1 MADARI
7 APLRPA
13 RWAVAPAMRLRIVV
27 ILGFVAAWQALGASG
42 LVYPGVAPSW
52 LAILAALARLVIFLE
67 FWLGLSVTA
76 FEILAAL
83 SIGAAAGIFIGI
95 ALGMGGYVGRG
106 LERYAH
112 YLASTP
118 KIVFLPLIFILCGIG
133 PASKIALGAFAC
145 SFPLILGVASAMR
158 QIPTVYV
165 SVARSF
171 DLSRWQMARMLY
183 LPVLF
188 RPIVTGLRI
197 ALGIAFSACV
207 VAEMKFSN
215 VGLGSLIVG
224 SYEHSR
230 FAEVYAV
237 LAVIVS
243 CAITASAMLARLD
256 RQLRFRTVKV

>member
-1 MADARI
+1 MV
-7 APLRPA
+7 LG
-13 RWAVAPAMRLRIVV
+13 PAMRLRIVV
-27 ILGFVAAWQALGASG
+27 IVGFIAVWQALGASG
-42 LVYPGVAPSW
+42 LVYPGVVPSW
-52 LAILAALARLVIFLE
+52 LAILAALAKLLISPE
-67 FWLGLSVTA
+67 FWIGFSVTA

-83 SIGAAAGIFIGI
+83 SIGAAAGIIIGI

-133 PASKIALGAFAC
+133 PTSKIALGAFAC

-158 QIPTVYV
+158 QIPTVYL

-171 DLSRWQMARMLY
+171 DLSRWQQARMLY
-183 LPVLF
+183 LPALF
-188 RPIVTGLRI
+188 RPIITGLRI
-197 ALGIAFSACV
+197 ALGIAFSACL

-237 LAVIVS
+237 LVVIVGF
-243 CAITASAMLARLD
+243 AITASAMLARLD
-256 RQLRFRTVKV
+256 RQLRLGSAKIRDFL